1 MKNAQYPIFI
11 SYRRSDTADKAEHLL
26 TLLEATGYKGRVS
39 FDREN
44 LDGRF
49 DLEILKRLDH
59 CTDLIVV
66 LGPHTLDNLRKEDTS
81 WYQRLA
87 NCTVDKFPAI
97 EAEMIEKIKE
107 EMKKEVENEKEKKV
121 HVDFVRLEIA
131 RALAKGKHIIPVVPV
146 NTADYNFDNLS
157 LPEDIGLL
165 LKEQAERYQDSKDFL
180 FKGILPN
187 ITKRLITPPH
197 QWRWVKGVV
206 YIALALLIVCGAVL
220 GFRWSNERE
229 MFAQC
234 HTLADYFQMKN
245 STCLFYAKSCEDSI
259 SAFGALKGNGY
270 TAINDALNT
279 DGKDSI
285 WVNWNDECSL
295 NQIRV
300 LKKLINNMMLVPE
313 GEFMMGTDNPIGH
326 EKEPYLVKIG
336 HDYYIG
342 KFEVS
347 EREWN
352 VVMSDSLMG
361 DDQLPMANVSWEDC
375 QKFVRQLQFL
385 TGNLVF
391 TLPTEE
397 QWEYAARYGEEEGWL
412 YAGSSNPDDVAFFEE
427 NAEGK
432 LHRAEKNPNALELYN
447 MSGNVAE
454 WCSDSNWDSPKQIV
468 RGGAYD
474 SDREMITATFADAV
488 SVGTRLPQVG
498 LRLVLMK

>member
-1 MKNAQYPIFI
+1 MNTTQYPIFI

-66 LGPHTLDNLRKEDTS
+66 LGPHTLDGLKEEDTD
-81 WYQRLA
+81 WYHRLA
-87 NCTVDKFPAI
+87 NCTVDEFSAV
-97 EAEMIEKIKE
+97 EAEMKGKG
-107 EMKKEVENEKEKKV
+107 VRL
-121 HVDFVRLEIA
+121 DFVRLEIA
-131 RALAKGKHIIPVVPV
+131 RALAKGKHVIPVVPV
-146 NTADYNFDNLS
+146 NTVDYNFDNLS
-157 LPEDIGLL
+157 LPKDICLL
-165 LKEQAERYQDSKDFL
+165 LKEHAEKYQDSKDFL

-187 ITKRLITPPH
+187 ITKRLITRPH
-197 QWRWVKGVV
+197 QWRWVKGMI
-206 YIALALLIVCGAVL
+206 YAALVLLIVCGAVL
-220 GFRWSNERE
+220 GVRWSHERE
-229 MFAQC
+229 MFARC
-234 HTLADYFQMKN
+234 RNLADFLQMKN
-245 STCLFYAKSCEDSI
+245 GSCLFYANSCEDSI
-259 SAFGALKGNGY
+259 SEFVALKGSGY
-270 TAINDALNT
+270 TVINDALST

-285 WVNWNDECSL
+285 RVNWSDECSL

-300 LKKLINNMMLVPE
+300 IKKLINNMMLVPE

-326 EKEPYLVKIG
+326 EKEPHLVKIG

-347 EREWN
+347 EREWY

-361 DDQLPMANVSWEDC
+361 AENLPMANVSWEDC
-375 QKFVRQLQFL
+375 QDFVQRLRNL

-391 TLPTEE
+391 AIPTEE
-397 QWEYAARYGEEEGWL
+397 QWEYAARYGEEDGWL
-412 YAGSSNPDDVAFFEE
+412 YAGSDNPNDVACFEE

-432 LHRAEKNPNALELYN
+432 LHWAEKNPNALELYN

-454 WCSDSNWDSPKQIV
+454 WCSDGIWDSPKQIV

-474 SDREMITATFADAV
+474 SDREMITTTFADAV
-488 SVGTRLPQVG
+488 SVGSRLPQIG